1 MSKLSPI
8 ETHSYPD
15 KPQIIYKEE
24 KRTFYYTVLREGF
37 YPNKKL
43 LKFTRKPSSFPLPD
57 NYEVMTT
64 WGKNKQNAVKCSI
77 NYENS
82 KPVFRVYYGN
92 RFERVLETMQSC
104 TMAVTQLQKVNFI
117 FSKY

>member
-1 MSKLSPI
+1 MLINLINNVIIENNHCNTEYCITAPNNLVCLNMSKLPPI

-43 LKFTRKPSSFPLPD
+43 LKFTRKSSSFPLPD
-57 NYEVMTT
+57 NYVVVTT
-64 WGKNKQNAVKCSI
+64 
-77 NYENS
+77 
-82 KPVFRVYYGN
+82 
-92 RFERVLETMQSC
+92 
-104 TMAVTQLQKVNFI
+104 
-117 FSKY
+117 